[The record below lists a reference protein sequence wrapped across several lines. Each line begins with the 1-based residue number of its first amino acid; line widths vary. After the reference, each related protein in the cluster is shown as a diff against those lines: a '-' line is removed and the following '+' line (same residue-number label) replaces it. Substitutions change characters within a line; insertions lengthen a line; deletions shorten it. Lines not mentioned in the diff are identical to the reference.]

1 MGWAFRTLYQLYAF
15 QVACSLSTGGHFVHR
30 KTRRDMNTS
39 GPYYRLYQAVI
50 TPGHFCSIVYWLK
63 PRLILFTAG
72 RLGRVRGR
80 LGLAGRKH

>member
-1 MGWAFRTLYQLYAF
+1 
-15 QVACSLSTGGHFVHR
+15 
-30 KTRRDMNTS
+30 MNTS